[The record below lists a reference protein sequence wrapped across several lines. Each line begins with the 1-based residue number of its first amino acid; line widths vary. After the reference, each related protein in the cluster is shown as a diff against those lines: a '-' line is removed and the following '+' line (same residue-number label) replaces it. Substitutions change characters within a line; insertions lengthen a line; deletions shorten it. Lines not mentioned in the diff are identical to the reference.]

1 MRLVTGDS
9 GNDAHTTALAAARD
23 QDQPP
28 SPPHR
33 GGTHQLGQLLVA
45 FAVFVSAMAG
55 GTACGHPPYKVTE
68 ARFETK
74 PYRASSV

>member
-1 MRLVTGDS
+1 MIRT
-9 GNDAHTTALAAARD
+9 
-23 QDQPP
+23 QPP
-28 SPPHR
+28 SPLPVTRISRHPPHR

-68 ARFETK
+68 ARFATK